1 MSTYFNYASRSLID
15 ELRRIASELIVSGH
29 GVVVTD
35 ETPTQ
40 LENLME
46 MFGINSC
53 KENRILYRNLL
64 FSVKDTL
71 DKYVSG
77 VVIHPEVLDQ
87 TTVNG
92 CALHC
97 QLRRKNILVGVT
109 VDRGLVP
116 VLCSNGE
123 FATQGLDGLAKRC
136 AEYKDCGC
144 DFTMWRAQYNIGEY
158 TPSYQ
163 IIMEN
168 ANTMAKYAAIAQS
181 KRMLP
186 ILEVDIVPTEDN
198 DLERA
203 EKVAETILM
212 FIYKSLGDH
221 HVNVEGTLLRVPML
235 APGPKC
241 EKRYSPG
248 QISKTTLRL
257 LRHVVPAGVGGIILH
272 VDGKTEDRSLCLLNA
287 TATEP
292 SAKPWPIIFSFD
304 GTLQSSIMIAWAGHK
319 KNVEK
324 AQNEFLKM
332 LSAFS
337 NAAQGSYVTG
347 SMKSLADQCYCK
359 KALKA
364 LKEKPEPL
372 PNDCVKFEE
381 LCRPPPVGP
390 MTAQPFEISAAFM
403 AIEIKSEVGFEEKV
417 IADQEIK
424 TNEVVENPPPP
435 VSVAENPVPES
446 ANVKRASRAS
456 FSSVAGERRRS
467 SAAKGT

>member
-46 MFGINSC
+46 MFGHFRQICLRRCDTSRGIGPNNSQ
-53 KENRILYRNLL
+53 RLRA
-64 FSVKDTL
+64 TL
-71 DKYVSG
+71 S
-77 VVIHPEVLDQ
+77 IE
-87 TTVNG
+87 
-92 CALHC
+92 
-97 QLRRKNILVGVT
+97 RKNILVGVT